1 MEPRG
6 SSVKQDQT
14 LWQVAVLFFVFMF
27 ALGVLALVAVG
38 IIRMAQRGAPVTIT
52 ASPTQTGEA
61 LEMTGEVLQIVV
73 PLDGALYRG
82 TEPIPVSAVLA
93 RVGALRAE
101 LEVDGRS
108 VAVVANPQPQT
119 SLWLIEF
126 AWEGT
131 SEGSHNLVVRAFGG
145 EGELAVSTPVV
156 VKVVL
161 SGQLVFASNREGGYA
176 IYTIQTDGRGLAR
189 LIPGSGPARQPAQR
203 VDGALA
209 WVAKGEGGQDLLR
222 YVAEVADTAEIADL
236 FAGQD
241 PAWAPDGTRL
251 AYAAT
256 VSDVTQVF
264 AADAITS
271 SQVTREGA
279 YAGQPTWA
287 PDGTRLAYV
296 AERDRN
302 WDIWVADLDGG
313 DPQRLTDDPGQ
324 DWAPAW
330 SPDGDQIAFVSN
342 RGGSY
347 QIYVIKA
354 DGTGVRVLTDLT
366 QGAESPCWSPDGYWL
381 AFVAYTGDGTGV
393 NARELYLMRA
403 DGRDQVR
410 LTYDSFD
417 DTEPDWVWLP

>member
-1 MEPRG
+1 M
-6 SSVKQDQT
+6 KQDQA
-14 LWQVAVLFFVFMF
+14 LWRLAVLFFVFMF
-27 ALGVLALVAVG
+27 ALGVFSLVAV
-38 IIRMAQRGAPVTIT
+38 IVVRTAQRGAPAAAT
-52 ASPTQTGEA
+52 ASPMQTGEV
-61 LEMTGEVLQIVV
+61 LEMTGEVLQIVA
-73 PLDGALYRG
+73 PLDGALFRG
-82 TEPIPVSAVLA
+82 TKPISVSAVLA
-93 RVGALRAE
+93 KPGALRAE

-119 SLWLIEF
+119 SPWLIEF
-126 AWEGT
+126 AWEGIG
-131 SEGSHNLVVRAFGG
+131 EGSLDLAVRAFGS
-145 EGELAVSTPVV
+145 EGQLAVSAPVV
-156 VKVVL
+156 VTVVL

-176 IYTIQTDGRGLAR
+176 IYMIQTDGHGLAR
-189 LIPGSGPARQPAQR
+189 LISGSGPARQPAQR

-209 WVAKGEGGQDLLR
+209 WVAKGEGAQDLIR
-222 YVAEVADTAEIADL
+222 YVAAVADTAEIADL
-236 FAGQD
+236 FPGQD

-256 VSDVTQVF
+256 MAEVNQVF
-264 AADAITS
+264 TADAITS
-271 SQVTREGA
+271 SQVTREEA

-287 PDGTRLAYV
+287 PDGARLAYV

-302 WDIWVADLDGG
+302 WDIWAVNLKGG
-313 DPQRLTDDPGQ
+313 DPRRLTDDPGR

-330 SPDGDQIAFVSN
+330 SPDGSQIAFVSN

-347 QIYVIKA
+347 QIYVMKA
-354 DGTGVRVLTDLT
+354 DGTDVRALTDLT

-381 AFVAYTGDGTGV
+381 TFVAYTGDGAGV

-417 DTEPDWVWLP
+417 DTEPDWAWLP

>member
-1 MEPRG
+1 M
-6 SSVKQDQT
+6 KQDQA
-14 LWQVAVLFFVFMF
+14 LWQLAVLFFVFMF
-27 ALGVLALVAVG
+27 ALGILSLVAVG
-38 IIRMAQRGAPVTIT
+38 IIRMAQRGAPAAIT

-61 LEMTGEVLQIVV
+61 LEMTGEVLQIVA
-73 PLDGALYRG
+73 PLDGALYWG

-93 RVGALRAE
+93 RTGALRAE

-119 SLWLIEF
+119 SPWLIEF

-145 EGELAVSTPVV
+145 EGQLAVSTPVV
-156 VKVVL
+156 VKVVP
-161 SGQLVFASNREGGYA
+161 SGQMVFASNREGGYA
-176 IYTIQTDGRGLAR
+176 IYTIQTDGRGLVR
-189 LIPGSGPARQPAQR
+189 LISGSGPARQPAQR

-222 YVAEVADTAEIADL
+222 YVAEAADTAEIADL

-251 AYAAT
+251 AYAT
-256 VSDVTQVF
+256 PVSEVTQVF
-264 AADAITS
+264 TADAITS
-271 SQVTREGA
+271 SQVTREEA

-302 WDIWVADLDGG
+302 WDIWVADLKGG
-313 DPQRLTDDPGQ
+313 DPQRLTDDPGR

-330 SPDGDQIAFVSN
+330 SPDGNQIAFVSN

-347 QIYVIKA
+347 QIYVMKA

-417 DTEPDWVWLP
+417 DTEPDWAWSP